1 MRWGLVTTSA
11 ADRDIR
17 KVPRSDLSQIDATLH
32 EIAGDPYSGDAKMLA
47 GMGGM
52 FRRRVGQWRIFF
64 STDKDRHFVVVHG
77 VKRRQSKTY

>member
-1 MRWGLVTTSA
+1 MSWGLVTTSA

-17 KVPRSDLSQIDATLH
+17 KIPRLDRSQIDITLL
-32 EIAGDPYSGDAKMLA
+32 EIANHPHSGDAKLLS

-64 STDKDRHFVVVHG
+64 SIDKDRHLIVVHG